1 MTEPFIPIEQWT
13 ISKPARITE
22 RGLVVAQHWRAAEA
36 GAEMLAS
43 GGNAVDAA
51 VATALALGVCEPWMS
66 GIGGSGLLVFGEAA
80 TGAVKVVD
88 FTLVSAAAT
97 DPKRYPLSG
106 GTSTELFGWP
116 LVEGNR
122 NLRGYD
128 SICVPGSVAGLAL
141 ALERF
146 GTKSFAE
153 AIEPAARLAER
164 GLPVDWYTSF
174 NVALAAADLRDFAGS
189 RAVYLPN
196 DLPPVPPVSDTVRY
210 LPLTA
215 LARTYRRL
223 QKNGPRDF
231 YEGEVARAVAADLA
245 AGGSAI
251 TTRDLA
257 DYRAAVVEPQR
268 LDYRDV
274 TINAAPLL
282 TGGTTLLKA
291 MAILRERIPGA
302 TVGYPDAGVFLAYAE
317 ALRDA
322 FAERL
327 RVLGHAM
334 PALSNTTHLS
344 VVDRAGNMVALTNTL
359 LSRFGSKVVLP
370 ETGIPMNNGMLWFDP
385 TPGRPNSIAPAKKPL
400 ANMCPVVL
408 VRDGKPWAALGACG
422 GRRIIP
428 AVTQL
433 VSFLVD
439 FDMPLAEAFETPR
452 LDASEASVACD
463 ARMAPEIVAALAA
476 QLPVE
481 VVENAVYPGPF
492 AMPSG
497 VMRDAATGRNTGMT
511 FVPSPAAAAVV
522 EPER

>member
-1 MTEPFIPIEQWT
+1 MIPSFIPIEQWT
-13 ISKPARITE
+13 ISKPGRISE
-22 RGLVVAQHWRAAEA
+22 RGVVVAQHWRAAEA
-36 GAEMLAS
+36 GAEMLAA

-51 VATALALGVCEPWMS
+51 VATALALGVVEPWMS

-80 TGAVKVVD
+80 TGTVKVVD
-88 FTLVSAAAT
+88 FTLISAAAT

-164 GLPVDWYTSF
+164 GLPVDWYTCF
-174 NVALAAADLRDFAGS
+174 NVALAAADLRDFSGS

-210 LPLTA
+210 LPLMA

-223 QKNGPRDF
+223 QRNGPRDF
-231 YEGEVARAVAADLA
+231 YEGEVARAIVADLA
-245 AGGSAI
+245 AGSSPI
-251 TTRDLA
+251 TARDLS
-257 DYRAAVVEPQR
+257 DYQAVIVEPQR

-274 TINAAPLL
+274 IINAAPLL

-291 MAILRERIPGA
+291 MTILRERIPGA

-327 RVLGHAM
+327 RDLGHAM

-439 FDMPLAEAFETPR
+439 FDMSLAEAFETPR
-452 LDASEASVACD
+452 LDASDASVACD

-481 VVENAVYPGPF
+481 VVENAVYPTPF